1 MEGRKSGIAWTLAGV
16 SVAVLLGYLLFRQE
30 EDGVITLGTVV
41 DPLVRG
47 ARLNHSTLNDDGI
60 VYDPAPS
67 ELLGEASEILG
78 IDLDEDTYALARSGR
93 SEGVDGMEARMH
105 VMLTQSAEAG
115 LSVFQLTVRES
126 QHPDQDGYY
135 GEQLGRRWASSRDP
149 YAGDVALAQRVI
161 AERAQGIDPTG
172 GAGRFFDKSGFGKQS
187 GTIPAWQ
194 SKLADWAREGF
205 TGYYYPRASKNF
217 VLFRRGGAPQGFA
230 LV

>member
-1 MEGRKSGIAWTLAGV
+1 MEGSKIGIGWALAGGAL
-16 SVAVLLGYLLFRQE
+16 AVLLAYLLLRQE

-41 DPLVRG
+41 DPFVRG
-47 ARLNHSTLNDDGI
+47 ARLNHSTLNADGI
-60 VYDPAPS
+60 VYDPSPS

-78 IDLDEDTYALARSGR
+78 FDLDEDTYALARSAR
-93 SEGVDGMEARMH
+93 SEGVDGMAARMH

-115 LSVFQLTVRES
+115 LSVFQLTTRES
-126 QHPDQDGYY
+126 QHPSQDGYY

-149 YAGDVALAQRVI
+149 YAGDVALAQKVI
-161 AERAQGIDPTG
+161 AERAQGVDPTG

-194 SKLADWAREGF
+194 SKLADWSAEGYRA
-205 TGYYYPRASKNF
+205 YYYPAASKNF
-217 VLFRRGGAPQGFA
+217 VLFRRGGAPEGFA